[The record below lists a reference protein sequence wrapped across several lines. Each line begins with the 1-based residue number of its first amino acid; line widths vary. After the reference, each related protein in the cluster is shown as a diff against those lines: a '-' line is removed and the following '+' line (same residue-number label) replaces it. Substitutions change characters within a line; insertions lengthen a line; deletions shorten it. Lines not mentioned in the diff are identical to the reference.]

1 MENGKQ
7 QYYHQLLGSAALHP
21 DEAIVFSI
29 ACEAIVQQGGC
40 EKNDCEQSA
49 AKRLIPKARAL
60 LLEEKLIGV
69 FDALYDTGPHIKC
82 LQDANMSYIIVCKGQ
97 NFVQLQVAKLRQKE
111 EFQSLTWQKNG
122 KTCTAYFTSD
132 LILNGSHTD
141 IKTNYFEYEQ
151 VDNKTNEIVFRGS
164 WITDL
169 PIDKKNLAELVAV
182 ARARWKIENEV
193 FNTLKNQ
200 GYHLEHNYGHGHKY
214 LATNF
219 ALLTFLAFL
228 STK

>member
-1 MENGKQ
+1 
-7 QYYHQLLGSAALHP
+7 
-21 DEAIVFSI
+21 
-29 ACEAIVQQGGC
+29 
-40 EKNDCEQSA
+40 
-49 AKRLIPKARAL
+49 
-60 LLEEKLIGV
+60 
-69 FDALYDTGPHIKC
+69 
-82 LQDANMSYIIVCKGQ
+82 MSNIIVCKGQ

-111 EFQSLTWQKNG
+111 ELQSLTWQKNG

-219 ALLTFLAFL
+219 ALLTFLAFFVDQIVQHL
-228 STK
+228 DIFFQKAKSKCSSFASLWEKVRAIFYLVPVVSMEAIYKFIVEEKQLDIPPLE